1 MYHLFGLNV
10 YLWLTEKAA
19 RVGWQNGF
27 VQLPA
32 QACTEDGEIRATSEA
47 TAQGMSR
54 ERAGVPRPE
63 GKISFIVVILL

>member
-1 MYHLFGLNV
+1 MIV
-10 YLWLTEKAA
+10 SPTEKAA

-32 QACTEDGEIRATSEA
+32 QACTEDGEICATSEA

-54 ERAGVPRPE
+54 ERARVPRPE
-63 GKISFIVVILL
+63 G